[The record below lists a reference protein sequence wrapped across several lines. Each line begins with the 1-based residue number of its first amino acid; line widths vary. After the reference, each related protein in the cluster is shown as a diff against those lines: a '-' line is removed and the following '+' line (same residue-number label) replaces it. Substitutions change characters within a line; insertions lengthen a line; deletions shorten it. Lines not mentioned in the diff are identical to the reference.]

1 MSDQAASTAPP
12 RPSLGRIFWIF
23 LVMGTTSLGGGV
35 VGYLRTGLVVR
46 ERWLDDLSFVELLS
60 ISQTLPGLNA
70 TNMSILV
77 GDRLRGGLGALLA
90 TLGMCLPGAALMTG
104 AAFAY
109 GVGGD
114 DPWSK
119 AFLHGIAA
127 GALGLIVVV
136 MVQLGSR
143 VLKSIA
149 DYVFVLATAAAVAGF
164 GVQVPYALLAA
175 GAVAIWWHRPRGAK
189 LQGAK
194 LEGAKPQ
201 DAETHIKEPR
211 SGGTT

>member
-1 MSDQAASTAPP
+1 MSEPEPP
-12 RPSLGRIFWIF
+12 PSPPSLGRLFWVF
-23 LVMGTTSLGGGV
+23 FVMGATSLGGGV

-46 ERWLDDLSFVELLS
+46 QKWLDDLSFVELLS

-77 GDRLRGGLGALLA
+77 GDRLRGGWGALVA
-90 TLGMCLPGAALMTG
+90 TLGMCLPGATLMTA

-136 MVQLGSR
+136 GVQLGSK
-143 VLKSIA
+143 VLKEFA
-149 DYVFVLATAAAVAGF
+149 DYVFVAATAAAVAF
-164 GVQVPYALLAA
+164 FEVPVPYALLAA
-175 GAVAIWWHRPRGAK
+175 GAIAIWWHRPRDRTPKANAK
-189 LQGAK
+189 
-194 LEGAKPQ
+194 EGP
-201 DAETHIKEPR
+201 E
-211 SGGTT
+211 

>member
-1 MSDQAASTAPP
+1 MSAPSSSSASPA
-12 RPSLGRIFWIF
+12 PSLGKIFWIF
-23 LVMGTTSLGGGV
+23 LVMGATSLGGGV

-46 ERWLDDLSFVELLS
+46 ERWLDDVTFVELLS

-70 TNMSILV
+70 TNMAILV
-77 GDRLRGGLGALLA
+77 GDRLRGWHGALLA
-90 TLGMCLPGAALMTG
+90 MFGMCLPGAALMTA

-127 GALGLIVVV
+127 GAVGLIVVV

-143 VLKSIA
+143 VLKGLA

-175 GAVAIWWHRPRGAK
+175 GALAIWWHRPRRRDGGDAK
-189 LQGAK
+189 
-194 LEGAKPQ
+194 
-201 DAETHIKEPR
+201 
-211 SGGTT
+211 

>member
-1 MSDQAASTAPP
+1 MSAPSSSSASPA
-12 RPSLGRIFWIF
+12 PSLGKIFWIF
-23 LVMGTTSLGGGV
+23 LVMGATSLGGGV

-46 ERWLDDLSFVELLS
+46 ERWLDDVTFVELLS

-70 TNMSILV
+70 TNMAILV
-77 GDRLRGGLGALLA
+77 GDRLRGWHGALLA
-90 TLGMCLPGAALMTG
+90 MFGMCLPGAALMTA

-127 GALGLIVVV
+127 GAVGLIVVV

-143 VLKSIA
+143 VLKGLA

-164 GVQVPYALLAA
+164 GVPVPYALLAA
-175 GAVAIWWHRPRGAK
+175 GALAIWWHRPRRRDDGDAK
-189 LQGAK
+189 
-194 LEGAKPQ
+194 
-201 DAETHIKEPR
+201 
-211 SGGTT
+211 